1 MSTLGNIIWLIFGGL
16 VLGLTWWIVG
26 LIALISIVGI
36 PWARSCFVIGK
47 MSFLPFGKEVIAR
60 DELTRHEDIGT
71 GIFGSVG
78 NIIWFI
84 FAGWWLALAHVLIA
98 IAQAVTII
106 GIPFAIQ
113 NLKLAGASLLPVG
126 KTVVDKHLAAA
137 AKTRNAEQELERIRS

>member
-1 MSTLGNIIWLIFGGL
+1 MSTIGNIIWFIFGGFFT
-16 VLGLTWWIVG
+16 GLAWWTVG
-26 LIALISIVGI
+26 LIALISIFGI

-47 MSFLPFGKEVIAR
+47 MSFLPFGKEVISR
-60 DELTRHEDIGT
+60 DELTQQEDIGT
-71 GIFGSVG
+71 GVFGSLG

-113 NLKLAGASLLPVG
+113 NIKLASVSLVPVG

-137 AKTRNAEQELERIRS
+137 AKASNAEQELEKLRS